1 MRKNMLFLNEFLGN
15 FMHFSSIFLLFKSG
29 NPPAKSKPVTTCY
42 LFWWAN
48 ANSSYCQRV
57 FEKCVKLSILHF
69 FMGEKSNN
77 TYCECLSFHSSE
89 PLGAPQLP
97 IAQNMRKVLWNDE
110 LAR

>member
-1 MRKNMLFLNEFLGN
+1 MCETF
-15 FMHFSSIFLLFKSG
+15 HTS
-29 NPPAKSKPVTTCY
+29 
-42 LFWWAN
+42 
-48 ANSSYCQRV
+48 
-57 FEKCVKLSILHF
+57 F

-97 IAQNMRKVLWNDE
+97 KAQNMRKVLWNDE